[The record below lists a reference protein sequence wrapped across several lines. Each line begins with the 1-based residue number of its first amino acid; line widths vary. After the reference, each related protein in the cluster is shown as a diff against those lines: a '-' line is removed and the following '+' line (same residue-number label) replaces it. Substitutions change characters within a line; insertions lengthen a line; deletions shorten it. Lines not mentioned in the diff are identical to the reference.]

1 VSAVLGKE
9 TILLQMAAQF
19 LALGR
24 CRFDHKIKQEA
35 VEGYATLMTG
45 TINAY
50 KIFVGKHEEKKQLD
64 VWRIILK

>member
-1 VSAVLGKE
+1 
-9 TILLQMAAQF
+9 MAAQF

-24 CRFDHKIKQEA
+24 YSFDHKIKQEDMA
-35 VEGYATLMTG
+35 GYATLMAG

-64 VWRIILK
+64 MWRIILK